1 MNLPPLPT
9 FPPDAGH
16 LAEAVARLRA
26 GRLVAFPTE
35 TVYGLGADARSPA
48 ALAGIFKA
56 KGRPADHPL
65 IVHVPAGADPAY
77 WTTDLPPLAVRLIER
92 FWPGPLT
99 LILKRAP
106 GVPSEV
112 AGGQDTVGL
121 RCPDHPLAQA
131 LLAGFCASAPADP
144 GRGVAA
150 PSANRFGQVSPTQAG
165 HVASEFPG
173 ADVFILDGGPCPLG
187 IESTILDVSRLD
199 GPGAAPVLL
208 RPGSIAAEQL
218 AEAIGALPARP
229 DAAAPRVSGA
239 LAAHYAPRT
248 PLLLV
253 DGAVLDHYAA
263 AGAQA
268 AVVWSWSR
276 APQGP
281 AWQRAPAKPADY
293 ARELYAR
300 LREFDT
306 LGVARIVVE
315 RPPADPAWAALH
327 DRLGRAATGSG
338 RGHA

>member
-1 MNLPPLPT
+1 MHV
-9 FPPDAGH
+9 PDAAA

-48 ALAGIFKA
+48 ALAGIFRA

-65 IVHVPAGADPAY
+65 IVHVPTGADPAY

-106 GVPSEV
+106 GVPPEV

-150 PSANRFGQVSPTQAG
+150 PSANRFGHVSPTQAA

-173 ADVFILDGGPCPLG
+173 EDVFILDGGACPLG

-199 GPGAAPVLL
+199 GPDAAPVLL
-208 RPGSIAAEQL
+208 RPGSITADML
-218 AEAIGALPARP
+218 AEAIGALPTRP
-229 DAAAPRVSGA
+229 DVHAPRVSGA

-248 PLLLV
+248 PLQLV
-253 DGAVLDHYAA
+253 DGAALDRLAA
-263 AGAQA
+263 AAEDDI
-268 AVVWSWSR
+268 VVWSWSR

-281 AWQRAPAKPADY
+281 TWQRAPHSATEY
-293 ARELYAR
+293 ARQLYAR
-300 LREFDT
+300 LREFDA
-306 LGVARIVVE
+306 LGVARIVIE
-315 RPPADPAWAALH
+315 RPPADAAWAAVH
-327 DRLGRAATGSG
+327 DRLGRAETGSG
-338 RGHA
+338 R